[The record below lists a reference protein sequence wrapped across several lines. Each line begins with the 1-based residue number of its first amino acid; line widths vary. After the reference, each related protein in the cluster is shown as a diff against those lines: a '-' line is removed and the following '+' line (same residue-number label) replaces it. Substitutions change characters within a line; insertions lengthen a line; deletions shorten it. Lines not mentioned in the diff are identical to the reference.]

1 MNARQTKKKLKKQID
16 RLKSDNALMRDIIA
30 SSPAMA
36 EQYDRWT
43 RPLNVIQAQVHL
55 DEYRCK
61 RIMPLDYDEAVVE
74 VLKHTIESEM
84 FDLIKSNITYEV
96 STEYFHPTL
105 IGKILI
111 GRK

>member
-1 MNARQTKKKLKKQID
+1 MNKRQLKKKLKKQID
-16 RLKSDNALMRDIIA
+16 RLKSDNALMHDIIA
-30 SSPAMA
+30 SSPTMA

-43 RPLNVIQAQVHL
+43 QPLNVIQAQVHL
-55 DEYRCK
+55 DEYRSK
-61 RIMPLDYDEAVVE
+61 RILPLNYSEAVVQ

-96 STEYFHPTL
+96 STEYSHPSL